1 MKKETAWRGM
11 IYVAGM
17 MIIAM
22 GITFSTKSGLG
33 ISPMTSAPYA
43 LAKSLNLSFSKTVF
57 FVYVIM
63 VFVQVMIKGKDR
75 VWRDFLQIPSSF
87 IFTSFLNWFETLVT
101 IEYHTFWQN
110 LIISVIG
117 SVLVGIGFAMM
128 VDMQV
133 VPNPPDGL
141 IFVVSEYT
149 KKELGFWKN
158 IFDFAFV
165 IIAGVID
172 LLSAGKLVS
181 IGIGTV
187 LAMIITGRV
196 VALANALFKER
207 MLEQAGIHAH
217 AC

>member
-1 MKKETAWRGM
+1 M

-101 IEYHTFWQN
+101 IEYHTLWQN

-196 VALANALFKER
+196 VALVNALFKER